1 MSSRIENLGDYN
13 KVRIDLQN
21 AGGDLNVLYGKI
33 GATAVAKAAPAL
45 MFAGAGILWAGQKG
59 VQLLR
64 KRKELIKHESELKEQ
79 FKEAVQS
86 EAVDEESV

>member
-21 AGGDLNVLYGKI
+21 TGGDLNVLYGKI

-64 KRKELIKHESELKEQ
+64 KRKELIKHEPELKEQ
-79 FKEAVQS
+79 FKEAVQA
-86 EAVDEESV
+86 EMNNEEKI

>member
-21 AGGDLNVLYGKI
+21 TGGDLNVLYGKI
-33 GATAVAKAAPAL
+33 GVTAVAKAAPAL

-64 KRKELIKHESELKEQ
+64 KRKELIKHEPELKEQ

-86 EAVDEESV
+86 EVVDEESV

>member
-64 KRKELIKHESELKEQ
+64 KRKELIKHEPELKEQ

-86 EAVDEESV
+86 EVVDEESV

>member
-1 MSSRIENLGDYN
+1 MSRRIENLGDYN

-33 GATAVAKAAPAL
+33 GTTAVAKAAPAL

-64 KRKELIKHESELKEQ
+64 KRKELIKHEPELKEQ

>member
-45 MFAGAGILWAGQKG
+45 MFAGAGTLWAGQKG

-64 KRKELIKHESELKEQ
+64 KRKELIKHEPELKEQ

>member
-45 MFAGAGILWAGQKG
+45 MFAGAGIPWAGQKG

-64 KRKELIKHESELKEQ
+64 KRKELIKHEPELKEQ

>member
-1 MSSRIENLGDYN
+1 MSSCIENLGDYN

-21 AGGDLNVLYGKI
+21 AGGDLNVLYEKV
-33 GATAVAKAAPAL
+33 GATAVAKAAPVL
-45 MFAGAGILWAGQKG
+45 LLAGAGILWAGQKG
-59 VQLLR
+59 VQFLR
-64 KRKELIKHESELKEQ
+64 KRKELIKHEPELKEQ

>member
-33 GATAVAKAAPAL
+33 GATAVAKAAPVL
-45 MFAGAGILWAGQKG
+45 LFAGAGILWAGQKG
-59 VQLLR
+59 AQFLKR
-64 KRKELIKHESELKEQ
+64 RKELIEHEPELKEQ
-79 FKEAVQS
+79 FKEAVQA
-86 EAVDEESV
+86 EMNNEEKI

>member
-1 MSSRIENLGDYN
+1 MRGRFKCSLWKN
-13 KVRIDLQN
+13 QT
-21 AGGDLNVLYGKI
+21 
-33 GATAVAKAAPAL
+33 TAVAKAAPAL

-64 KRKELIKHESELKEQ
+64 KRKELIKHEPELKEQ

>member
-59 VQLLR
+59 AQLLR
-64 KRKELIKHESELKEQ
+64 KRKELIKHEPELKEQ

>member
-21 AGGDLNVLYGKI
+21 AGGELNVLYGKI
-33 GATAVAKAAPAL
+33 GTTA
-45 MFAGAGILWAGQKG
+45 
-59 VQLLR
+59 LR
-64 KRKELIKHESELKEQ
+64 KRKELIKHEPELKEQ

>member
-33 GATAVAKAAPAL
+33 GATAVAKAAPVL
-45 MFAGAGILWAGQKG
+45 LFAGAGILWAG
-59 VQLLR
+59 
-64 KRKELIKHESELKEQ
+64 
-79 FKEAVQS
+79 
-86 EAVDEESV
+86 

>member
-64 KRKELIKHESELKEQ
+64 KRKELIKHEPELKEQ
-79 FKEAVQS
+79 FKEAV
-86 EAVDEESV
+86 DEESV

>member
-45 MFAGAGILWAGQKG
+45 MFARAGILWAGQKG

-64 KRKELIKHESELKEQ
+64 KRKELIKHEPELKEQ

>member
-1 MSSRIENLGDYN
+1 MSSCIENLGDYN

-64 KRKELIKHESELKEQ
+64 KRKELIKHEPELKEQ